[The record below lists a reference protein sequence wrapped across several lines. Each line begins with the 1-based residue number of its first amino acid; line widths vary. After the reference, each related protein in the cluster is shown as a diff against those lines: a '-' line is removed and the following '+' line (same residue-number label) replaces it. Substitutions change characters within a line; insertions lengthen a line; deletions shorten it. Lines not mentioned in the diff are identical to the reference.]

1 MVMILYILYTEP
13 FLLKLEQS
21 LTGLQVAGISQVLES
36 YCDDV
41 NIMTDNLNDLSLVDT
56 TMKEFEGISGAILS
70 RGKKCTLYMHQII
83 VYKCFDSLGSK
94 IEVVKTY
101 ALSRIYYV
109 AAILPVH
116 TSVVQK
122 MESLIGNFIW
132 KSSGGLL
139 RVAMSELHNDLQ
151 RGGLNLVCITV
162 MCNSTIES
170 VLKIIEMLIS

>member
-1 MVMILYILYTEP
+1 M
-13 FLLKLEQS
+13 
-21 LTGLQVAGISQVLES
+21 
-36 YCDDV
+36 
-41 NIMTDNLNDLSLVDT
+41 
-56 TMKEFEGISGAILS
+56 
-70 RGKKCTLYMHQII
+70 
-83 VYKCFDSLGSK
+83 
-94 IEVVKTY
+94 
-101 ALSRIYYV
+101 

-151 RGGLNLVCITV
+151 RGGLNLVCISV

-170 VLKIIEMLIS
+170 VLKTIEKLIS